1 MVMVVYDVTSE
12 TSFNSCAK
20 WLERVRS
27 HNHDVSIPGVYL
39 FNVAVYN
46 SSSVSSACLWL
57 KPCYNSLFDA
67 TVNRANCKP

>member
-27 HNHDVSIPGVYL
+27 QKPGV
-39 FNVAVYN
+39 AVPGMTYSFKQGN
-46 SSSVSSACLWL
+46 DGSSVKFL
-57 KPCYNSLFDA
+57 KVVLA
-67 TVNRANCKP
+67 KGLG